1 MTTLGPSPMDRAVA
15 TRHVRP
21 PGAMLA
27 RSDAA
32 HPAVTRLYPE
42 QGGQSGGETTPL
54 PVARSCSSD
63 REGVFLCASNHRSRV
78 TRGFG

>member
-42 QGGQSGGETTPL
+42 HGGAVRRRDHAATYGS
-54 PVARSCSSD
+54 
-63 REGVFLCASNHRSRV
+63 FLLV
-78 TRGFG
+78 